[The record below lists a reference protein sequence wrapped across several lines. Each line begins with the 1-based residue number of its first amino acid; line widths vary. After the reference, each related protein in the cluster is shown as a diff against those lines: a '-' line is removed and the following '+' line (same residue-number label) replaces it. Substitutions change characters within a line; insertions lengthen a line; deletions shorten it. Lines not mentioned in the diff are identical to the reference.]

1 MRKANE
7 DEANRVVLVSDTELE
22 KRNVER
28 IPQGTRDNTKWTVG
42 ILKQWA
48 EIRNSKAVE
57 GGDDLRYVEP
67 NILPTHA
74 TDNDMNYWLGKFVVE
89 IRKKKPCGEPYPP
102 NTPCPLCCGVQR
114 YFRENGRADLNLSE
128 NVCFKTFQDSLN
140 GEMKSLA
147 AGGYGAIV
155 KEAEAF
161 TEDQEEKLCTL
172 KLLGDHS
179 AQVLLDTMVFLIGK
193 KFCFAKWKTA
203 QKSTI

>member
-1 MRKANE
+1 M
-7 DEANRVVLVSDTELE
+7 VLVSDNELE

-28 IPQGTRDNTKWTVG
+28 ILQGTRHNTTWAVG
-42 ILKQWA
+42 VLKEWA

-57 GGDDLRYVEP
+57 GCNDLHRYVEP
-67 NILPTHA
+67 NILNLA
-74 TDNDMNYWLGKFVVE
+74 TDNEINYWLGKFVVE

-102 NTPCPLCCGVQR
+102 NTPYQLCCGVQR

-128 NVCFKTFQDSLN
+128 NVCFKTFQDSLD
-140 GEMKSLA
+140 GEMKRLA
-147 AGGYGAIV
+147 AEGYGVIV

-193 KFCFAKWKTA
+193 KFCFAKWKRA